1 MFECIQV
8 LSAYGADFTAV
19 SKTGDTALHF
29 ATVAYRLLCIRLLG
43 QRGKAFDVIVITYC
57 TCTNEGLFYFLILI
71 KLKVEHV

>member
-19 SKTGDTALHF
+19 NKTGDTALHF

-43 QRGKAFDVIVITYC
+43 QRGKAIVITYC
-57 TCTNEGLFYFLILI
+57 TCTNEVLFYFLILI